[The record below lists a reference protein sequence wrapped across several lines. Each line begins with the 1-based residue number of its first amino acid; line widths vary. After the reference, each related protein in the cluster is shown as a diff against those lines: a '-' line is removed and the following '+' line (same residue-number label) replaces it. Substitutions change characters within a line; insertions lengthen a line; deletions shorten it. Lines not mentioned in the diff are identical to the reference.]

1 MAEDVII
8 VGGGLAGIASSLA
21 LADEMTDSGQKRFN
35 VTLVEASGKLGGRV
49 TSITDPKTGYTLD
62 NCQHSCF
69 RVYHRFLQLV
79 SRANAVDSI
88 KLQEKTR
95 IMFIEP
101 KTGRRSTITDGKL
114 SPPNHLLGSILKF
127 PFLSLRDKVP
137 MRKVVK
143 SMRKMSTEER
153 MELDNI
159 SFEQW
164 LKNNGQTDDSIRIF
178 WEFFVKAAL
187 NTTIAEASANQAIM
201 LFKYGLF
208 NDVDSF
214 DVGAFRND
222 LSSSIHP
229 YFESALREAGVEIK
243 FNTICKSI
251 IWNDNSCKGIHT
263 SKEELKYDKVIVALP
278 QHNAKK
284 VLSASSGT
292 FRGKTDDVTEK
303 LDGVEYRSL
312 IGLHGIFED
321 NFLKEEFSFAAMID
335 EPVIQLIFNKNDELD
350 DEYKLPDKKLWLSV
364 PVSAADEFLEWDDA
378 QFRNE
383 FERVIELIWPGS
395 SRKLERFVV
404 IKVPNATFA
413 PLVNSKKLRPQI
425 DEIGGGLFL
434 AGDYTDCDWPSTMEG
449 AVRSGLLA
457 AAAVSGNKNW
467 NADEEWVNWP
477 QRPKRNNEAWE
488 KW

>member
-1 MAEDVII
+1 MAEDIII

-21 LADEMTDSGQKRFN
+21 LADENTDDGQKRFN

-69 RVYHRFLQLV
+69 RIYHRFLQLIA
-79 SRANAVDSI
+79 RANAVNSI
-88 KLQEKTR
+88 KLQEKTQ

-101 KTGRRSTITDGKL
+101 KTGKRSIITDGRL
-114 SPPNHLLGSILKF
+114 SPPNHMLGSILKF
-127 PFLSLRDKVP
+127 PFLSLRDKIP
-137 MRKVVK
+137 MRRVVK
-143 SMRKMSTEER
+143 SMRKMSLEER
-153 MELDNI
+153 IELDDI

-201 LFKYGLF
+201 LFQYGLF

-229 YFESALREAGVEIK
+229 YFESALRKAGVEIK

-251 IWNDNSCKGIHT
+251 IWNDKLCKGILT
-263 SKEELKYDKVIVALP
+263 SKEELIADKVVVALP

-284 VLSASSGT
+284 VLSTGDLEKNT
-292 FRGKTDDVTEK
+292 GNVIEK
-303 LDGVEYRSL
+303 LSGVEYRSL
-312 IGLHGIFED
+312 IGLHGIFEE
-321 NFLKEEFSFAAMID
+321 NFLKEDFSFAAMID
-335 EPVIQLIFNKNDELD
+335 EPVIQMIFNKNEELD
-350 DEYKLPDKKLWLSV
+350 DKYKLPDNKLWLSV
-364 PVSAADEFLEWDDA
+364 PISAADEFLDWDDA
-378 QFRNE
+378 QFRTE
-383 FERVIELIWPGS
+383 FERVIELIWPDS
-395 SRKLERFVV
+395 SSKLERFVV
-404 IKVPNATFA
+404 IKVPKATFA
-413 PLVNSKKLRPQI
+413 PLLNSKKLRPKN

-457 AAAVSGNKNW
+457 AASVCGNENW
-467 NADEEWVNWP
+467 NADKEWKNWP
-477 QRPKRNNEAWE
+477 LSPKRDNEIWE